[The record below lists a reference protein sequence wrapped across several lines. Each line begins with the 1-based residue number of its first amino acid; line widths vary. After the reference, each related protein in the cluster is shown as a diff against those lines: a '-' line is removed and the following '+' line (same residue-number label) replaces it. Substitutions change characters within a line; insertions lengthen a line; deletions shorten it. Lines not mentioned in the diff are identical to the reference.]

1 MVTLGAEY
9 GQGLPEPVAPGRQK
23 QMAGKSG
30 TSGGSDIG
38 VHQDAW
44 MMAYNKDIAI
54 ERWAGNTAAGGTGR
68 PISAFGVNIG
78 ETMLAEVI
86 NELPAGDN
94 HFLAQPAGLI
104 NKNGSLFLPGAENAV
119 LCASGGPPGQ
129 GNGNGGG
136 GNGNGHKHK

>member
-1 MVTLGAEY
+1 VTVEVQNQWHLGW
-9 GQGLPEPVAPGRQK
+9 QK

-44 MMAYNKDIAI
+44 MMAYNKDIVI
-54 ERWAGNTAAGGTGR
+54 ERWAGNTAAGGIGR

-104 NKNGSLFLPGAENAV
+104 NKNGSLFLPGAESAA